1 MEIEVIYLSD
11 VRLSFPHLAEPQK
24 QRNEV
29 TGKERISYN
38 AEFIMPQTHPGW
50 QKAMQVYGQMITAM
64 FAEHAPTVMQMIQN
78 DRKLRGFGAG
88 AEKVNKKTFK
98 PYDGY
103 DGNVF
108 ITAGSERMPQII
120 QADGNPVDPM
130 NTMACVQLARRL
142 YGGCRVNAAVKPWV
156 QKNKHGNGIRCDLV
170 AVQFLRDDVP
180 FGEGA
185 VDVTGLFGAV
195 AAPTGPSASGAAM
208 PAFMGGFAPAPQMP
222 PAPFAAPAFGA
233 SAAPA
238 DRPAARPV
246 AHHDPHRP
254 GAAADGA

>member
-1 MEIEVIYLSD
+1 MEIPVIFLSD

-50 QKAMQVYGQMITAM
+50 QKTMQVYGQMITAT

-103 DGNVF
+103 EGGMF
-108 ITAGSERMPQII
+108 ITAGSERQPQII
-120 QADGNPVDPM
+120 QADGSPVDPA
-130 NTMACVQLARRL
+130 NTMAVQQLARKL

-156 QKNKHGNGIRCDLV
+156 QKNQHGNGFRFDLV
-170 AVQFLRDDVP
+170 AVQFFKDDAP
-180 FGEGA
+180 FGEGV
-185 VDVTGLFGAV
+185 VDASGLFGAV
-195 AAPTGPSASGAAM
+195 QPAAGPSASGATM
-208 PAFMGGFAPAPQMP
+208 PGFMGGAGSAPVPPMP
-222 PAPFAAPAFGA
+222 AAPFGAPTLPSFLG
-233 SAAPA
+233 
-238 DRPAARPV
+238 
-246 AHHDPHRP
+246 
-254 GAAADGA
+254 G

>member
-1 MEIEVIYLSD
+1 MEIPVIFLSD
-11 VRLSFPHLAEPQK
+11 VRLSFPHLAEPQR

-50 QKAMQVYGQMITAM
+50 QKAMQVYGQMITAT

-103 DGNVF
+103 EGGMF
-108 ITAGSERMPQII
+108 ITAGSERQPQII
-120 QADGNPVDPM
+120 QGDGTPVDPM
-130 NTMACVQLARRL
+130 NTMAVQQLARKL

-156 QKNKHGNGIRCDLV
+156 QKNQHGNGFRFDLV
-170 AVQFLRDDVP
+170 AVQFFKDDAP
-180 FGEGA
+180 FGEGV
-185 VDVTGLFGAV
+185 VDASGLFGAV
-195 AAPTGPSASGAAM
+195 QQAAGPTASGAAM
-208 PAFMGGFAPAPQMP
+208 PGFMGGAGFAPVPPMP
-222 PAPFAAPAFGA
+222 AAPFGAPTLPSFLG
-233 SAAPA
+233 
-238 DRPAARPV
+238 
-246 AHHDPHRP
+246 
-254 GAAADGA
+254 G

>member
-1 MEIEVIYLSD
+1 MEIPVIFLSD

-50 QKAMQVYGQMITAM
+50 QKTMEVYGKMITAT

-103 DGNVF
+103 EGGMF
-108 ITAGSERMPQII
+108 ITASSERQPQII
-120 QADGNPVDPM
+120 QGDGTPVDPM
-130 NTMACVQLARRL
+130 NTMAVQQLARKL

-156 QKNKHGNGIRCDLV
+156 QKNQHGNGFRFDLV
-170 AVQFLRDDVP
+170 AVQFFKDDAP
-180 FGEGA
+180 FGEGV
-185 VDVTGLFGAV
+185 VDASGLFGAV
-195 AAPTGPSASGAAM
+195 QPAAGPSASGATM
-208 PAFMGGFAPAPQMP
+208 PGFMGGAAGFAPVPPMP
-222 PAPFAAPAFGA
+222 AAPFGAPTLPSFLG
-233 SAAPA
+233 
-238 DRPAARPV
+238 
-246 AHHDPHRP
+246 
-254 GAAADGA
+254 G

>member
-1 MEIEVIYLSD
+1 MEIQVIFLSD

-29 TGKERISYN
+29 TGKERVSYN

-50 QKAMQVYGQMITAM
+50 QKTMQVYGQMITAT

-103 DGNVF
+103 EGGRF
-108 ITAGSERMPQII
+108 ITAGSERQPQII
-120 QADGNPVDPM
+120 QADGQPVDPM
-130 NTMACVQLARRL
+130 NTMAVQQLARKL

-156 QKNKHGNGIRCDLV
+156 QKNQHGNGFRFDLV
-170 AVQFLRDDVP
+170 AVQFFKDDAP
-180 FGEGA
+180 FGEGV
-185 VDVTGLFGAV
+185 VDASGLFGAV
-195 AAPTGPSASGAAM
+195 QPAAGPSASGAAL
-208 PAFMGGFAPAPQMP
+208 PGFMGGGGFAPVSPMP
-222 PAPFAAPAFGA
+222 AAPFGAPTLPSFLG
-233 SAAPA
+233 
-238 DRPAARPV
+238 
-246 AHHDPHRP
+246 
-254 GAAADGA
+254 G

>member
-1 MEIEVIYLSD
+1 MEIPAIYLSD

-50 QKAMQVYGQMITAM
+50 QKTMQVYGQMITAT

-103 DGNVF
+103 EGGMF
-108 ITAGSERMPQII
+108 ITAGSERQPQII
-120 QADGNPVDPM
+120 QADGSPVDPA
-130 NTMACVQLARRL
+130 NTMAVQQLARKL

-156 QKNKHGNGIRCDLV
+156 QKNQHGNGFRFDLV
-170 AVQFLRDDVP
+170 AVQFFKDDAP
-180 FGEGA
+180 FGEGV
-185 VDVTGLFGAV
+185 VDASGLFGAV
-195 AAPTGPSASGAAM
+195 QQAAGPTASGA
-208 PAFMGGFAPAPQMP
+208 PLPGFMGGGFASVSPMPA
-222 PAPFAAPAFGA
+222 APFGAPTLPSFLG
-233 SAAPA
+233 
-238 DRPAARPV
+238 
-246 AHHDPHRP
+246 
-254 GAAADGA
+254 G

>member
-1 MEIEVIYLSD
+1 MEIPVIFLSD

-50 QKAMQVYGQMITAM
+50 QKTMQVYGQMITAT

-103 DGNVF
+103 DGGMF
-108 ITAGSERMPQII
+108 ITAGSERQPQII
-120 QADGNPVDPM
+120 QADGQPVDPM
-130 NTMACVQLARRL
+130 NTMAVQQLARKL

-156 QKNKHGNGIRCDLV
+156 QKNQHGNGFRFDLV
-170 AVQFLRDDVP
+170 AVQFFKDDAP
-180 FGEGA
+180 FGEGV
-185 VDVTGLFGAV
+185 VDASGLFGAV
-195 AAPTGPSASGAAM
+195 QPAAGPTASGAAM
-208 PAFMGGFAPAPQMP
+208 PGFMGGAGFAPVPPMP
-222 PAPFAAPAFGA
+222 AAPFGAPTLPSFLG
-233 SAAPA
+233 
-238 DRPAARPV
+238 
-246 AHHDPHRP
+246 
-254 GAAADGA
+254 G

>member
-38 AEFIMPQTHPGW
+38 AEFILPQTHPGW
-50 QKAMQVYGQMITAM
+50 QKTMQVYGQMITAT

-103 DGNVF
+103 EGGMF
-108 ITAGSERMPQII
+108 ITAGSERQPQII
-120 QADGNPVDPM
+120 QGDGTPVDPM
-130 NTMACVQLARRL
+130 NTMAVQQLARKL

-156 QKNKHGNGIRCDLV
+156 QKNQHGNGFRFDLV
-170 AVQFLRDDVP
+170 AVQFFKDDVA
-180 FGEGA
+180 FGEGV
-185 VDVTGLFGAV
+185 VDASGLFGAV
-195 AAPTGPSASGAAM
+195 QQATGPSASGAAM
-208 PAFMGGFAPAPQMP
+208 PGFMGGFGAVAAPVPPMPAAPFGAPQMP
-222 PAPFAAPAFGA
+222 SFLG
-233 SAAPA
+233 
-238 DRPAARPV
+238 
-246 AHHDPHRP
+246 
-254 GAAADGA
+254 G

>member
-1 MEIEVIYLSD
+1 MEIPVIYLSD

-50 QKAMQVYGQMITAM
+50 QKTMEVYGQMITAT

-103 DGNVF
+103 EGGMF
-108 ITAGSERMPQII
+108 ITAGSERQPQII
-120 QADGNPVDPM
+120 QADGSPVDPA
-130 NTMACVQLARRL
+130 NTMAVQQLARKL

-156 QKNKHGNGIRCDLV
+156 QKNQHGNGFRFDLV
-170 AVQFLRDDVP
+170 AVQFFKDDAP
-180 FGEGA
+180 FGEGV
-185 VDVTGLFGAV
+185 VDASGLFGAV
-195 AAPTGPSASGAAM
+195 QQAAGPTASGA
-208 PAFMGGFAPAPQMP
+208 PLPGFMGGADFAPVPPMP
-222 PAPFAAPAFGA
+222 AAPFGAPTLPSFLG
-233 SAAPA
+233 
-238 DRPAARPV
+238 
-246 AHHDPHRP
+246 
-254 GAAADGA
+254 G

>member
-1 MEIEVIYLSD
+1 MEIQVIFLSD

-29 TGKERISYN
+29 TGKERVSYN

-50 QKAMQVYGQMITAM
+50 QKTMQVYGQMITAT

-103 DGNVF
+103 EGGMF
-108 ITAGSERMPQII
+108 ITAGSERQPQII
-120 QADGNPVDPM
+120 QADGQPVDPM
-130 NTMACVQLARRL
+130 NTMAVQQLARKL

-156 QKNKHGNGIRCDLV
+156 QKNQHGNGFRFDLV
-170 AVQFLRDDVP
+170 AVQFFKDDAP
-180 FGEGA
+180 FGEGV
-185 VDVTGLFGAV
+185 VDASGLFGAV
-195 AAPTGPSASGAAM
+195 QPAAGPSASGAAL
-208 PAFMGGFAPAPQMP
+208 PGFMGGGGFAPVSPMP
-222 PAPFAAPAFGA
+222 AAPFGAPTLPSFLG
-233 SAAPA
+233 
-238 DRPAARPV
+238 
-246 AHHDPHRP
+246 
-254 GAAADGA
+254 G